1 MLHSKRRSVA
11 VASVAGFCMLAVP
24 LLTAQGL
31 NSGEPQILSTG
42 QIITPLAP
50 RGASFQALNPG
61 LPDNPEYTVG
71 QAVSTA
77 VSPDFRTLL
86 VLTSGYNLEN
96 YTSGTNLG
104 QTNPADSTE
113 WIFVFDITR
122 GRAVQK
128 QAIPVTNTYNGIVW
142 SPLGDEFY
150 VSGGNRD
157 NVHIY
162 ARKAGAW
169 AEATGS
175 PVALGHRPSGAVSA
189 GGLGIVTQPEAAGL
203 AVNATGNRIVVANYE
218 NDSVSTLQKQNGVW
232 TKTAELDLRPGKD
245 GTGAAGTPGGE
256 YPFWV
261 QIVGNTAYIS
271 SIRDRQIVVVR
282 NNAVVDRIA
291 VPGQPNKMILNREG
305 TLLYAAQDNSN
316 TVAVINTANNRVTDL
331 IKIPT
336 PSSSN
341 SASPGTKTPN
351 NYLGSNPNSLALSAD
366 EKTLYVTTGGL
377 NAVAV
382 LRLAG
387 NGSSSFEGLIPTG
400 FYPNSVSLN
409 ADGTMMYIVNGKS
422 ATGPNPQNCSTAV
435 AGPQTNAC
443 NAANQYDLQLTKAG
457 FQTLPVPT
465 AAELNNLTAKVI
477 ANDHLG
483 RTPTPE
489 QQATMAFLH
498 SKIKHVIYIIKE
510 NRTYDQVLGDLE
522 VGNGDP
528 TITQFPRA
536 VTPNFHKIARNFVD
550 FDNFYDVSDVSG
562 DGWPWSTS
570 ARSTDVIEKE
580 IPVDYAGRG
589 LNNDSEGTN
598 RNLNVGIPNTQA
610 RAAANPLTGSDPDL
624 LPGNANVAA
633 PDGDDHDD
641 NDDNEQGQGYLWN
654 NALKAGL
661 TVRDYGMFLDIVRY
675 NLNAVPALSIPEDIH
690 PAADKLQV
698 AFSTNTVLSRYT
710 DPYFRG
716 FDNTF
721 PDFYRFAE
729 WQREFNG
736 FVAGGNLPNLS
747 LVRLMHDHFGNFGV
761 AINGVNTP
769 ELQIADNDYAVGSLI
784 QAVANSPYKNNT
796 LIFVIEDDAQDG
808 GDHVDAHRSTAF
820 IVGPYVKKHFVDS
833 TRFNTVNFLAT
844 MEQILG
850 IAPLNLNDANAAP
863 MANAFNIDRP
873 ADWTY
878 TATPSRYLMQ
888 TTLPITYPSHMSASL
903 GDAPKPLH
911 NAAWWAAQTKG
922 MDFSVEDHL
931 DSAKFNRLV
940 WTGVMGD
947 KPYPTVRSGADLRV
961 NRTAIL
967 QKFHAGEEQKAD
979 NTPVMNVPSATPTQ
993 DISER

>member
-1 MLHSKRRSVA
+1 MSQSKHRPVS
-11 VASVAGFCMLAVP
+11 VASVAGFLFLAAPV
-24 LLTAQGL
+24 LKAQGGL
-31 NSGEPQILSTG
+31 NSGEAQVLSTG
-42 QIITPLAP
+42 QLITPLAP
-50 RGASFQALNPG
+50 RGASFEALNPG
-61 LPDNPEYTVG
+61 LADNPEYTVG

-86 VLTSGYNLEN
+86 VLTSGYNLQN
-96 YTSGTNLG
+96 YTSGANLG

-113 WIFVFDITR
+113 WIFVFDITN
-122 GRAVQK
+122 GKAVQK

-142 SPLGDEFY
+142 SPLGNEFY

-162 ARKAGAW
+162 SKKAGAW

-175 PVALGHRPSGAVSA
+175 PVALGHTPSGVVSA
-189 GGLGIVTQPEAAGL
+189 GGLGIATQPEAAGL
-203 AVNATGNRIVVANYE
+203 AVNTTGNKIIVADYE
-218 NDSVSTLQKQNGVW
+218 NDAISTLQKQEGVW

-245 GTGAAGTPGGE
+245 GTGTPGKPGGE

-261 QIVGNTAYIS
+261 QLVGNTAYIS

-282 NNAVVDRIA
+282 NNVVIDRIA
-291 VPGQPNKMILNREG
+291 LPGQPNKMILNREG
-305 TLLYAAQDNSN
+305 TLLYVAQDNSN
-316 TVAVINTANNRVTDL
+316 TIAVISTANNKVTDL

-341 SASPGTKTPN
+341 STSPGSTSSN
-351 NYLGSNPNSLALSAD
+351 NYLGANPNSLALSSD
-366 EKTLYVTTGGL
+366 EKTLYVTAGGL

-382 LRLAG
+382 LRLRG
-387 NGSSSFEGLIPTG
+387 SGSSTFEGLIPTG

-435 AGPQTNAC
+435 AGPQTNTC

-465 AAELNNLTAKVI
+465 AAELTNLTAKVI

-483 RTPTPE
+483 RTLTPE
-489 QQATMAFLH
+489 QQATMSFLH
-498 SKIKHVIYIIKE
+498 KNIKHVIYIIKE
-510 NRTYDQVLGDLE
+510 NRTYDQVLGDLS

-528 TITQFPRA
+528 TITQFPEA
-536 VTPNFHKIARNFVD
+536 NTPNFHKIARNFVD

-570 ARSTDVIEKE
+570 ARTTDVIEKE
-580 IPVDYAGRG
+580 IPVNYAGRG

-610 RAAANPLTGSDPDL
+610 RAAADPLTGPDPDL

-633 PDGDDHDD
+633 PDGDDDD
-641 NDDNEQGQGYLWN
+641 DTKEQGQGYLWN
-654 NALKAGL
+654 GALKAGL

-675 NLNAVPALSIPEDIH
+675 NLTAAPSLSIPEDIN

-698 AFSTNTVLSRYT
+698 AYSTNTVLSQYT

-721 PDFYRFAE
+721 PDYYRFKE
-729 WQREFNG
+729 WQREFKG
-736 FVAGGNLPNLS
+736 YVAAGNLPNLS
-747 LVRLMHDHFGNFGV
+747 LVRLMHDHFGNFGI
-761 AINGVNTP
+761 ALNGVNTP
-769 ELQIADNDYAVGSLI
+769 ELQIADNDYAVGSVI

-833 TRFNTVNFLAT
+833 TRFNTVNFLTT

-863 MANAFNIDRP
+863 MANAFNIERP

-878 TATPSRYLMQ
+878 TATPSAYLAR
-888 TTLPITYPSHMSASL
+888 TTLPINFGSKPSTLSTASH
-903 GDAPKPLH
+903 GPRPLH
-911 NAAWWAAQTKG
+911 NGDWWAAQTKG

-931 DSAKFNRLV
+931 DSAKFNRVV
-940 WTGVMGD
+940 WRGVMGN
-947 KPYPTVRSGADLRV
+947 KPYPTFRTGADLRL
-961 NRTAIL
+961 NRSALLLKYRVAKQQQVGSTATL
-967 QKFHAGEEQKAD
+967 HVLS
-979 NTPVMNVPSATPTQ
+979 TTTPTTTG
-993 DISER
+993 R